1 VCVVQNRTARCFINA
16 SGLHT
21 NQTVFYE
28 VSQTNAIFA
37 AQLVQGFNDLNA
49 AHFLA
54 VDGSRDTLFKVNGY
68 ISRLVR
74 SINRRNAQF
83 EEAFLFILRFICRI
97 FQIQTF
103 VRQMPQVLI
112 LGVVGFPVNLQR
124 NVVCFCI
131 VDFFVTA
138 LDRPFSPRSDDL
150 HIRSICLDCQFK
162 PNLVVT
168 LTGCTMADCVCTF
181 FECDFS
187 QPLADDRSCKRSTQ
201 QIPVFINS
209 TSLYS
214 REYIIVYEFILQ
226 IQNDELRSTG
236 LDCLFFQSVQ
246 FCTLSNVSRNSDD
259 FAVIII
265 FFQPRNNDGCIQSA
279 RISQNDFFNF
289 LCHRERLHFCFQ
301 KLSSATIRRKAAA
314 YAVTAFYYT
323 RFFGNVK
330 HFCINMHEKFL
341 LTALFWIIFIL
352 NEYFGAFFCIY
363 AFPMHKAH
371 KNRKRC
377 PPLQQSR
384 HSVSSDETFH
394 FLQILQTIGSG
405 IRSFI
410 GCQNF
415 TDK

>member
-1 VCVVQNRTARCFINA
+1 M
-16 SGLHT
+16 
-21 NQTVFYE
+21 
-28 VSQTNAIFA
+28 
-37 AQLVQGFNDLNA
+37 
-49 AHFLA
+49 
-54 VDGSRDTLFKVNGY
+54 NGY

-74 SINRRNAQF
+74 SVNRRNAQF
-83 EEAFLFILRFICRI
+83 EEAFLFILRFICWV

-168 LTGCTMADCVCTF
+168 LTGCTVADCVCTF

-201 QIPVFINS
+201 QIPIFINS
-209 TSLYS
+209 TSLYG
-214 REYIIVYEFILQ
+214 REYIIVYKFILQ

-289 LCHRERLHFCFQ
+289 LCHRERLQFCFQ
-301 KLSSATIRRKAAA
+301 NCHQQPSAGKQRLCC
-314 YAVTAFYYT
+314 
-323 RFFGNVK
+323 
-330 HFCINMHEKFL
+330 HCFL
-341 LTALFWIIFIL
+341 LYTLFWKCQ
-352 NEYFGAFFCIY
+352 AFLYKY
-363 AFPMHKAH
+363 A
-371 KNRKRC
+371 
-377 PPLQQSR
+377 
-384 HSVSSDETFH
+384 
-394 FLQILQTIGSG
+394 
-405 IRSFI
+405 
-410 GCQNF
+410 
-415 TDK
+415 